1 MCLPRSNV
9 MSDQTTRSTRS
20 MVIREIEGHKF
31 ELVHQHPLQLART
44 LPINIVSTIDFS
56 FDARSRTP

>member
-1 MCLPRSNV
+1 